1 MNRSSFNR
9 SAYLYLLPAL
19 AIYGIFVLFPIVQTV
34 YYSLTDWNGL
44 TSPTFLGLQNYLDLF
59 QDSVFINALL
69 NNLAFIFFYSV
80 LSIALGMLF
89 AVLLTNAPLRGMAF
103 YRAGLFFPQVMAS
116 VVIGMVWR
124 WIYHPQYGALNQ
136 FLRAVG
142 LGAWARPWLGD
153 FDWALIAVGIVGT
166 WAQYGFCMVLFLAG
180 IQNIS
185 SALYDAAR
193 IDGAG
198 MFQQFWYITLPGLR
212 NQLLVALIST
222 LIAAIRI
229 FDLVFVTT
237 RGGPGYA
244 TLVAGMY
251 LYRNAFVINRVGY
264 AAAIAVL
271 LTILILVISYFIL
284 RLQRTQE
291 EESFA

>member
-1 MNRSSFNR
+1 
-9 SAYLYLLPAL
+9 
-19 AIYGIFVLFPIVQTV
+19 
-34 YYSLTDWNGL
+34 
-44 TSPTFLGLQNYLDLF
+44 
-59 QDSVFINALL
+59 
-69 NNLAFIFFYSV
+69 
-80 LSIALGMLF
+80 
-89 AVLLTNAPLRGMAF
+89 
-103 YRAGLFFPQVMAS
+103 
-116 VVIGMVWR
+116 
-124 WIYHPQYGALNQ
+124 
-136 FLRAVG
+136 
-142 LGAWARPWLGD
+142 
-153 FDWALIAVGIVGT
+153 
-166 WAQYGFCMVLFLAG
+166 
-180 IQNIS
+180 
-185 SALYDAAR
+185 
-193 IDGAG
+193 

-271 LTILILVISYFIL
+271 LTMLILVISYFIL